1 MKENRLS
8 YYEDDVIA
16 YTNSGQ
22 HPRLPDKRKQ
32 HIFYFGKNKHILKSF
47 YTKKHAEVAVSF
59 AKRKSDWYNR
69 DKFVAFYCTKCCM
82 WHIAS
87 ESNYDKYLKNL

>member
-1 MKENRLS
+1 MREYRRN

-32 HIFYFGKNKHILKSF
+32 HTFYFGKHKHVLKLF
-47 YTKKHAEVAVSF
+47 YTKKT
-59 AKRKSDWYNR
+59 
-69 DKFVAFYCTKCCM
+69 C
-82 WHIAS
+82 
-87 ESNYDKYLKNL
+87 